1 MQNSNNPKGFR
12 RFLRDNGYY
21 LVIGLCVLAVG
32 VSGFFLLRGGDETSL
47 EESALSVPVT
57 VETDGKENK
66 SPAKQP
72 AKTAEDAADVGEEAE
87 EAMAE
92 LPPAETAE
100 EAGALEPQVTEPS
113 LRTVVAPVSGEVL
126 SDYSVT
132 ALAYNATTRD
142 WRTHDGIDLAAEL
155 GDPVA
160 AAERG
165 TVTAVYQDD
174 YLGATVEIRHDSGY
188 TTVYSN
194 LAESPS
200 VHVGQTVAAGEVI
213 GAVGNTAL
221 LEVGQASHLHFA
233 VSDAN
238 GSVDPTVYLS
248 AA

>member
-1 MQNSNNPKGFR
+1 MQNSNKPKGFR

-21 LVIGLCVLAVG
+21 LIIGLCVLAVG
-32 VSGFFLLRGGDETSL
+32 VSGFFLLRGGSASQA
-47 EESALSVPVT
+47 EESTLSVPVT
-57 VETDGKENK
+57 VETDGTEA
-66 SPAKQP
+66 PVRQP
-72 AKTAEDAADVGEEAE
+72 AKTAEGAADVGEETE

-113 LRTVVAPVSGEVL
+113 LRTVVAPVSGGML
-126 SDYSVT
+126 SDYSMT

-155 GDPVA
+155 GDPVV
-160 AAERG
+160 AAETG
-165 TVTAVYQDD
+165 AVIAVYEDD
-174 YLGATVEIRHDSGY
+174 YLGSTVEIRHDSGY

-194 LAESPS
+194 LAKSPS

-213 GAVGNTAL
+213 GAVGDTAL

-238 GSVDPTVYLS
+238 GSVDPTVYL
-248 AA
+248 AAA